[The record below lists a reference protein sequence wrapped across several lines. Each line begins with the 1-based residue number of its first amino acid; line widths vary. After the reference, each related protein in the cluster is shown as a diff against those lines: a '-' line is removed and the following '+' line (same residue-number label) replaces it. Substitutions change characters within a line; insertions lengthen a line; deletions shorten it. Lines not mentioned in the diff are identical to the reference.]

1 MNLRDQENLSCVW
14 ISHSGPGG
22 KSPDIDVISLR
33 YIRTYDHAFLTWD
46 RNSIW
51 HVSFCFSRGRG

>member
-1 MNLRDQENLSCVW
+1 MNLRHQENLSCVW

-22 KSPDIDVISLR
+22 ESPDIDVISLR

-46 RNSIW
+46 RNSKGQI
-51 HVSFCFSRGRG
+51 SFCFFRWRG